1 MHWRLLTT
9 HPVQTVAEARQIVGW
24 YRVRW
29 CIERVFRSMKA
40 HTLRIEDSQVE
51 DARGFA
57 KLAIIALIAA
67 VRAMQPV
74 MARDGATGPA
84 ITDAVAPADMPAL
97 EWLSASLEGRTEK
110 PKNPTPRRVSPWFV
124 WIVARLG
131 GWSGYTSK
139 GYKPAGPKTTHHGL
153 LRLEG
158 ILAGWALASRYPDA

>member
-1 MHWRLLTT
+1 VHWRLLTT

-40 HTLRIEDSQVE
+40 HTLRIEDLQVE

-110 PKNPTPRRVSPWFV
+110 PKNPTPRRVS
-124 WIVARLG
+124 
-131 GWSGYTSK
+131 SGSS
-139 GYKPAGPKTTHHGL
+139 GSSPALAAGPATPPRDT
-153 LRLEG
+153 
-158 ILAGWALASRYPDA
+158 SPPDPKPPIMDCSDWKEY